1 MSEEIEARKK
11 KAERGWIA
19 EPPEPRQPLPS
30 AHIDK
35 WFTMMGAR
43 YLLRERHE
51 GEEGQQQ

>member
-1 MSEEIEARKK
+1 MNEEIEARKK
-11 KAERGWIA
+11 KAERGWIG
-19 EPPEPRQPLPS
+19 EPPAPRQPLPP